1 MVFKSS
7 QCNHRSISVRDYA
20 HIYDIN
26 AYNEDICVVLVACS
40 EEMRQMGTPLRI
52 GEGCSFSSFC
62 SDTYKLHFHETVSGM
77 KFILMTAPHVGDLV
91 DCMQHLYSGLFV
103 EHVVKNPEYI
113 PGKPF
118 LFENFTL
125 ALNKYMMS
133 LNMIQ

>member
-1 MVFKSS
+1 MQEEFKLLFG
-7 QCNHRSISVRDYA
+7 
-20 HIYDIN
+20 
-26 AYNEDICVVLVACS
+26 LVWSLKALS
-40 EEMRQMGTPLRI
+40 ATIDPSREEKRQMGTPLRI
-52 GEGCSFSSFC
+52 GDGCSFSSFC

-103 EHVVKNPEYI
+103 EHVVKNPEYV